1 MCAKKTAPINPCCN
15 LGSGR
20 VPVSGG
26 GLGKQARVVA
36 LYGTLQ
42 FQQFCQHIWCVILD
56 GLIVHML
63 LNAHI
68 TSLLHCS
75 CQAEQGI
82 AEQGR
87 AGHSRAGQSGAG
99 RGGTGQDR
107 AGQGRAGQDR
117 AGQGMAWQC
126 RAGQGRTERGYRVT
140 RITASHSVTQYALQH
155 EA

>member
-82 AEQGR
+82 AGQGR
-87 AGHSRAGQSGAG
+87 AGRGGVG
-99 RGGTGQDR
+99 RGRTGQGR
-107 AGQGRAGQDR
+107 TGQGRAWHGSAGQGRAGQGG
-117 AGQGMAWQC
+117 AGIQGYTDYCKSQC
-126 RAGQGRTERGYRVT
+126 
-140 RITASHSVTQYALQH
+140 HSICSAT
-155 EA
+155 